1 MLLLAIDTSQDAGSV
16 TLAESSGDSLN
27 IIETAAVD
35 GGTFSAQLVP
45 RIAEMLQKHGRN
57 PESLDA
63 IVAATG
69 PGSFTGLR
77 IGLAAAKGLAE
88 VLQKPILGVSMLE
101 VLAAAAPQSATEIV
115 SIMDARRS
123 EFYVGEYR
131 RDGNQLHVVREQ
143 LCTAAE
149 VTAISGTRIT
159 ADKRIADPLGAALVE
174 PPTSADVARLGL
186 AKLLRNETTAIEQL
200 DANYLRRDDNLFF
213 KS

>member
-16 TLAESSGDSLN
+16 TLAESTGESVN
-27 IIETAAVD
+27 IIETAAVE

-45 RIAEMLQKHGRN
+45 RIAAMLQRHGRR

-63 IVAATG
+63 IIAATG

-77 IGLAAAKGLAE
+77 IGLAAVKGLAE
-88 VLQKPILGVSMLE
+88 VLHKPIVGVSMLE
-101 VLAAAAPQSATEIV
+101 VLAGAAAESATEIV
-115 SIMDARRS
+115 SIMDARRG

-131 RDGNQLHVVREQ
+131 REGDRLRAVREQ

-149 VTAISGTRIT
+149 VAATTGTRVT
-159 ADKRIADPLGAALVE
+159 GDKRIAEALGATLVAV
-174 PPTSADVARLGL
+174 PTSADVAQVGS
-186 AKLLRNETTAIEQL
+186 AKLLRSETTAIEQL
-200 DANYLRRDDNLFF
+200 DANYLRRDDKLFF

>member
-16 TLAESSGDSLN
+16 TLAESTGESLH
-27 IIETAAVD
+27 IIETAVVD

-45 RIAEMLQKHGRN
+45 RIAAMLQKHART

-77 IGLAAAKGLAE
+77 IGLAAVKGLAE
-88 VLQKPILGVSMLE
+88 VLHKPIVGVSMLE
-101 VLAAAAPQSATEIV
+101 VLAAAAPESVREIV
-115 SIMDARRS
+115 SIMDARRG
-123 EFYVGEYR
+123 EFYVGQYQR
-131 RDGNQLHVVREQ
+131 KGSKLGSTNEQ
-143 LCTAAE
+143 LCNAMELAAA
-149 VTAISGTRIT
+149 TGTRIT
-159 ADKRIADPLGAALVE
+159 ADRRIAEALNAILVE
-174 PPTSADVARLGL
+174 RSTSADVARIGFD
-186 AKLLRNETTAIEQL
+186 KLLRNEITEIEQL